1 VAGRDAEPGCHPE
14 HGLGPDHLVQC
25 FSTDWT
31 VAAVSLRWRSL
42 RQTRAGSIQLG
53 RQS

>member
-42 RQTRAGSIQLG
+42 RAIFRGDLNS
-53 RQS
+53 RR